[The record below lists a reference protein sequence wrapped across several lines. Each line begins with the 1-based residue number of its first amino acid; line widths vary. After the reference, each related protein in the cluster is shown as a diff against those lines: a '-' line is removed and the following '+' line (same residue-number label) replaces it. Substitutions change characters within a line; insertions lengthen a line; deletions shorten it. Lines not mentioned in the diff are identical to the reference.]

1 MLLCVWISVF
11 SLLKNDVCI
20 IPRCEV
26 ILLLLGFCLTIC
38 WLFPK
43 KKNLASA
50 GLDRVWEVS
59 QLRIGESLFQLVLAA
74 CLFSMEHMKLST
86 CIARMSVQNCLG

>member
-1 MLLCVWISVF
+1 MQSDLVIAWFLSHYLLVISQ
-11 SLLKNDVCI
+11 
-20 IPRCEV
+20 
-26 ILLLLGFCLTIC
+26 
-38 WLFPK
+38 